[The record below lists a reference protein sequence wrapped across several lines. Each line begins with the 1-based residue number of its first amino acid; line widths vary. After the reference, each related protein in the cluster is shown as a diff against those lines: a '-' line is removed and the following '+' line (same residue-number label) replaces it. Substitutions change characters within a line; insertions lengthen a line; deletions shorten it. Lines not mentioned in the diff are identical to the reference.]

1 MFRINV
7 ECFIDMLE
15 KTYIDKVFTI
25 FLIDTAGCFM
35 IIF

>member
-1 MFRINV
+1 
-7 ECFIDMLE
+7 MLE